1 MPRDLTCAPYD
12 PANTLLQETQ
22 AQVTV
27 EAMVNTPAGPR
38 VCLTLRTA
46 SMTATVF
53 LAKGNALTAGEK
65 ILSEARK
72 LPGLSISEVFQEV

>member
-1 MPRDLTCAPYD
+1 
-12 PANTLLQETQ
+12 
-22 AQVTV
+22 
-27 EAMVNTPAGPR
+27 
-38 VCLTLRTA
+38 
-46 SMTATVF
+46 MTATVF